1 MAHHS
6 LPNGKRFLIW
16 FHEHE
21 PALRQNSTLRDL
33 NTLIAIQLLPR
44 FEEEPHGWE
53 ALAFLNRGAPLADIS
68 LAQHLAEW
76 RSECP
81 EGLRPFI
88 TKLAAIFAV
97 KS

>member
-1 MAHHS
+1 MPQHS
-6 LPNGKRFLIW
+6 LPNGKPFLIW

-21 PALRQNSTLRDL
+21 PALRQNSSLRDL
-33 NTLIAIQLLPR
+33 NTIIAIQLHPG

-53 ALAFLNRGAPLADIS
+53 ALAYLNRGAPLANLS

-76 RSECP
+76 RSQCP
-81 EGLRPFI
+81 QELRPFI